1 MIRQSMRKLAGLAG
15 MAVLWAATPV
25 HAETPSRD
33 QGALDRVQPNT
44 WVMLSEEPT
53 GVREAYSP
61 AFYYVPSLDRFVLS
75 GGIARDPRHFDTEI
89 FDAATGQWINA
100 YPERAPYREMSG
112 PTDAPPNPRSHPP
125 FYTDETGVSRI
136 RMDDRV
142 MGYSTG
148 SHLFHQ
154 YAYNPDQGRL
164 YTYFMD
170 VTATYDPRR
179 RAWQTLDVEKF
190 TRADERSF
198 HHIYGSLAHDP
209 VNNQILSVGGT
220 SVEDG
225 GSPGVWA
232 FDIASGRW
240 ERIISGSEAF
250 RQAGAQAEALRREV
264 RALVN
269 RARNRF
275 YITESEGEAGKNL
288 ASPARGLVAD
298 VRRLAERLPTLG
310 LGGSE
315 AVSAS
320 FAVREAE
327 ALRSALEAGLGGLE
341 GAVGRR
347 TLLTLQEA
355 DDAAW
360 RMARALD
367 SEPIGRGFSQMATD
381 RDRSKIVLFG
391 GSRVDGFL
399 SDTWVFDLRT
409 RTWEQRWPE
418 NRPPPRAGHTLAWLP
433 KSGKV
438 ALWGGET
445 RNVGPQ
451 DDAEHHRELWIY
463 DLEQNEW
470 RLLGRY
476 EDGPLGS
483 DIPGAVNDRDQ
494 LVVVS
499 RGSRDWSDG
508 DAHRARLTW
517 GMQIDLEDAGGS
529 TLRHHGDSDPV
540 AYGLTPGHYD
550 RTANPDTDAMAAW
563 LDELPQNRWRL
574 LPAPRMTTTRRA
586 WGTMPYDS
594 DRHQLLKWGG
604 GHGTYIGTDLAHY
617 SLRSGTWSIGYPA
630 EDMPTR
636 GFYAMAEQTFN
647 NRPQVPNHVWDAAA
661 YDPVSGKGIWMS
673 NDVVWIYDPAIR
685 EWEYPPAPM
694 PHSRADI
701 LRISFASTPRGVVAW
716 SEGRLYLLDASKGE
730 WHELPVRGGE
740 LGRTHGDRTG
750 MAYDSIRNSLWMGW
764 AGRAIGPHSPRLFRY
779 DMNDGSLERL
789 APPPS
794 RVRMRETVHVPK
806 IDMLVN
812 IVRVRNGD
820 QVGNLAYDI
829 RNRRWVG
836 LALPFDGEEQYITE
850 GRYWATRHTRTLHYD
865 QKLGVLI
872 FHFTSDEIAIAR
884 LDPDSLEIFEFPKQ
898 GGS

>member
-1 MIRQSMRKLAGLAG
+1 MMLQSMRKLAALTG
-15 MAVLWAATPV
+15 MAVLWAAAPI
-25 HAETPSRD
+25 HAEPQTPD

-44 WVMLSEEPT
+44 WVVLSEEAT

-75 GGIARDPRHFDTEI
+75 GGIARDSQHFDTEM
-89 FDAATGQWINA
+89 FDAATRQWLNA
-100 YPERAPYREMSG
+100 YPDHAPYRKSSG
-112 PTDAPPNPRSHPP
+112 PTDASSTPRSNPP
-125 FYTDETGVSRI
+125 FIVDEAGVSRI

-142 MGYSTG
+142 VGYSTG

-154 YAYNPDQGRL
+154 YAYNPDAGRL
-164 YTYFMD
+164 YAYFMD
-170 VTATYDPRR
+170 VTATYDPERR
-179 RAWQTLDVEKF
+179 EWQPLDVEKF
-190 TRADERSF
+190 TRTEQRSF
-198 HHIYGSLAHDP
+198 HHIYGSMAHDP

-240 ERIISGSEAF
+240 ERVISGSEAF
-250 RQAGAQAEALRREV
+250 RQAGGQAEALRREV

-275 YITESEGEAGKNL
+275 YVTESESDARRNL
-288 ASPARGLVAD
+288 AAAAEVLAD
-298 VRRLAERLPTLG
+298 DVGRLAERLPTLG

-320 FAVREAE
+320 VAVREAK
-327 ALRSALEAGLGGLE
+327 ALRSALEAGLGELE
-341 GAVGRR
+341 GAVARR
-347 TLLTLQEA
+347 TLLRLQEA

-381 RDRSKIVLFG
+381 RERGKIVLFG

-399 SDTWVFDLRT
+399 SDTWVYDLRT
-409 RTWEQRWPE
+409 QTWEQRWPE
-418 NRPPPRAGHTLAWLP
+418 NRPSPRAGHTLAWLP
-433 KSGKV
+433 QSRKI
-438 ALWGGET
+438 ALWGGEI

-451 DDAEHHRELWIY
+451 GDAEHHRELWIY
-463 DLEQNEW
+463 DVERNDW

-499 RGSRDWSDG
+499 RGSRDWRDG
-508 DAHRARLTW
+508 DAYRARVTW
-517 GMQIDLEDAGGS
+517 GMQIDPDVGDS
-529 TLRHHGDSDPV
+529 TLQNRGDSEPV

-550 RTANPDTDAMAAW
+550 RTVNPDTDAMAAW
-563 LDELPQNRWRL
+563 LDELPPNSWRL
-574 LPAPRMTTTRRA
+574 LPAPQVTTTRRA

-594 DRHQLLKWGG
+594 HRHQLLKWGG

-636 GFYAMAEQTFN
+636 GFYAMAVQTFN

-661 YDPVSGKGIWMS
+661 YDPVSRKGIWMS
-673 NDVVWIYDPAIR
+673 NDAVWIYDPAIR
-685 EWEYPPAPM
+685 EWEYPPAPL
-694 PHSRADI
+694 PHPRANI
-701 LRISFASTPRGVVAW
+701 MRISFASTPRGVVAW
-716 SEGRLYLLDASKGE
+716 SVGRLYLLDATEGE
-730 WHELPVRGGE
+730 WRELPVRRGE
-740 LGRTHGDRTG
+740 LGGAHGDRTG

-764 AGRAIGPHSPRLFRY
+764 AGRDIGRQSPRLLRY
-779 DMNDGSLERL
+779 DMDDGSLERL
-789 APPPS
+789 NPPPS
-794 RVRMRETVHVPK
+794 GIRMRETVHVPE

-820 QVGNLAYDI
+820 EVGNLAYDI

-850 GRYWATRHTRTLHYD
+850 GRYWGTRHTRTLHYD
-865 QKLGVLI
+865 QELGVLI
-872 FHFTSDEIAIAR
+872 FHFTSDEIGVAR
-884 LDPDSLEIFEFPKQ
+884 LDPDSLETFELPEQ